1 MIGWI
6 IEVAYV
12 HLVGGGDDI
21 TLSTNFT
28 GAVSNEVHVY
38 RCYANIPAN
47 TWTIY
52 VCSGQCLSMC
62 VSNPAATGVAIITDT
77 TLYCTTSTTT
87 SSGNMYSHAHVMIYN
102 AILIQHTT
110 LCYTALPYMALPY
123 MALPY
128 MALQY
133 TLLQNTQHL
142 QVP

>member
-12 HLVGGGDDI
+12 HLVVDGDDI

-28 GAVSNEVHVY
+28 GAGSNEVHVY
-38 RCYANIPAN
+38 RCYTNIPAN

-52 VCSGQCLSMC
+52 ACSDQCLSMC
-62 VSNPAATGVAIITDT
+62 ISNPAATSVAIITDT

-87 SSGNMYSHAHVMIYN
+87 SSGNIYSHTHAMIYN
-102 AILIQHTT
+102 AIPIQHTT
-110 LCYTALPYMALPY
+110 LCYTALPYT
-123 MALPY
+123 ALPY

-133 TLLQNTQHL
+133 TLLQNTQCL

>member
-12 HLVGGGDDI
+12 HLVGGDDI

-28 GAVSNEVHVY
+28 GAGPNKVHVY

-52 VCSGQCLSMC
+52 ACSVQCLSMC

-87 SSGNMYSHAHVMIYN
+87 SGNRYSHTHAMIYN

-110 LCYTALPYMALPY
+110 LYYAALPYYTALV
-123 MALPY
+123 
-128 MALQY
+128 
-133 TLLQNTQHL
+133 H
-142 QVP
+142 